1 MPEHVRRDY
10 DDPKRHRKE
19 YVMAQQNEGKA
30 TQGRKYDQATKGGA
44 GSAASMGTGGTGDIG
59 RMSGNADPGNA
70 QSETR
75 TDDWLSTGTEQERQQ
90 GFRPSE
96 PGAIR
101 TGMEGIAD
109 KSRKP

>member
-1 MPEHVRRDY
+1 MPEPVRRDY
-10 DDPKRHRKE
+10 DDLKRHRKE

-30 TQGRKYDQATKGGA
+30 TPGRKYDQATKGGG
-44 GSAASMGTGGTGDIG
+44 GSAASMGSGGTGDIG
-59 RMSGNADPGNA
+59 RMSGNTEPGNS

-75 TDDWLSTGTEQERQQ
+75 TDDWLSTGTDQEREQ

-96 PGAIR
+96 PSAIR